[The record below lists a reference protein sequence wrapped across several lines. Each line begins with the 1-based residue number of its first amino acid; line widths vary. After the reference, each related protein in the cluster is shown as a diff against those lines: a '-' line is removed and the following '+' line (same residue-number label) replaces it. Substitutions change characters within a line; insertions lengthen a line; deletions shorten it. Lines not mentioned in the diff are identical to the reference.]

1 MNQKSILFSLV
12 CLFLFPALP
21 AAAQPLSA
29 FTNFQNHFMV
39 WDNGMIRKMESLA
52 PQKVAIGRNAI
63 PYIDNSHNFKIYY
76 HGGVSKV
83 NDGFTNYF
91 LASDDL
97 VLFQNAKSLNVWDNG
112 KITNLSK
119 YCENYILG
127 DSVVL
132 FFDGVQREYRAYY
145 DGHIYPIE
153 GFLAA
158 NSAENV
164 FSMDDSDATV
174 SSDMQVATG
183 QLPSLKVRDNIAAY
197 VNYANQFR
205 IFYHGSIINQEEYL
219 IENFDV
225 GRNTVAYVDGSQQF
239 RIFHAGTTRTIDNF
253 APVNYAAGDDVVAFL
268 ASDNSFKVYYNDSVY
283 NLGYVQPDYLVA
295 DNVVA
300 FEDGAGKFVIFYKGR
315 LFTIDNYFPGLG
327 DIVAG
332 YNSLAYIDRSN
343 TLRLFTA
350 GKIYDVTSANIS
362 DWRLDYD
369 VLQYQFGSNMF
380 KIFYQGRTY

>member
-1 MNQKSILFSLV
+1 MNQRSIVFLF
-12 CLFLFPALP
+12 CLLLFPALKTV
-21 AAAQPLSA
+21 AQPLSA
-29 FTNFQNHFMV
+29 FTDFQDHLMV
-39 WDNGMIRKMESLA
+39 WDNGMIRKIESLA
-52 PQKVAIGRNAI
+52 PQKVVIGRDAI

-83 NDGFTNYF
+83 NDGFTNNF

-119 YCENYILG
+119 YCENYLLG
-127 DSVVL
+127 DSLVL

-158 NSAENV
+158 NSAANV
-164 FSMDDSDATV
+164 FSTNDSDVTV
-174 SSDMQVATG
+174 SADMQVASG

-197 VNYANQFR
+197 VNYADQFR
-205 IFYHGSIINQEEYL
+205 IFYHGYIVNQEEYL

-225 GRNTVAYVDGSQQF
+225 GRNTVAYVDASQQF

-253 APVNYAAGDDVVAFL
+253 APVSYAAGDDVVAFL
-268 ASDNSFKVYYNDSVY
+268 ANDNSFKVYYNDSVY
-283 NLGYVQPDYLVA
+283 NLGYIQPDYLVA
-295 DNVVA
+295 DNIVA
-300 FEDGAGKFVIFYKGR
+300 FEDGTGKFVVFYKGR
-315 LFTIDNYFPGLG
+315 LFTIDNYFPGAG
-327 DIVAG
+327 KIVAG
-332 YNSLAYIDRSN
+332 YNSLAYVDRNN

-350 GKIYDVTSANIS
+350 GRTYDVTSANLS
-362 DWRLDYD
+362 GWRLDYD
-369 VLQYQFGSNMF
+369 VLQYQFGSNMY